1 MLNLVLVWVL
11 GAETVC
17 SVRSFAFPVS
27 SPAGNYQTVPKIS
40 LPINDKQHP
49 NNNFLNIFQTI
60 FFSILFNNHIKTKN
74 NFPNWER

>member
-60 FFSILFNNHIKTKN
+60 FFFNFIQQSLKN
-74 NFPNWER
+74 QK